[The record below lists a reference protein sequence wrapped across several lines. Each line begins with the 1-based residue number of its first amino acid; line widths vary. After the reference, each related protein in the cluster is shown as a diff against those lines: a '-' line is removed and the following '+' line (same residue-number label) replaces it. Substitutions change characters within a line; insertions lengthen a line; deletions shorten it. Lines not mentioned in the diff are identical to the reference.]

1 MNDKFQELKEQ
12 FDSGEVFFEAEIY
25 NELEDTAT
33 FKHAIKILAR
43 KDYSRS
49 KLVQKLKDRECPKD
63 EIDPVIDLL
72 IEKQWFKEELYTE
85 GRVKYFVRKGYHP
98 KTIKTRLA
106 EESVYTDME
115 FIFAVMNEQKVTI
128 EDQVRDL
135 IIKRLPVGDMPERL
149 PDRVMRYIVNRGHS
163 FQDILNVFQETRKEF

>member
-106 EESVYTDME
+106 EESVYTDIE